1 MPSSTKSPVTRT
13 VRLDLEASLERV
25 HGKVAEFIESE
36 DVLLIE
42 GRTDRI
48 SVPGDSRSK
57 FRLLG
62 LATADDLPFKASWML
77 QAIPTGTAVSAK
89 VESEEGYYL
98 FGLISSAVQAYE
110 GQFDEFCSRASACGV
125 WSA

>member
-1 MPSSTKSPVTRT
+1 M
-13 VRLDLEASLERV
+13 
-25 HGKVAEFIESE
+25 
-36 DVLLIE
+36 IE

-48 SVPGDSRSK
+48 FVSGGSRSK

-62 LATADDLPFKASWML
+62 LATAGDLPFKVSWML
-77 QAIPTGTAVSAK
+77 QAIPTSTAVSAK
-89 VESEEGYYL
+89 LENDEGYYL

-110 GQFDEFCSRASACGV
+110 GQFDEFRSRASACGV